1 MERKTAGISG
11 GGRIAYM
18 TENIIE
24 VRDLGFDYGEGWV
37 FHKLDLDI
45 PRGDFVAVIGANG
58 AGKSTL
64 MKMLAHAMPPTRGSI
79 AYYGQPI
86 EKFTQW
92 EKVGY
97 VPQNPAK
104 MQRGFPISVEEVV
117 ALGFLKPGSFTL
129 RFSSAQKKALEQTLA
144 DFRLTDL
151 RHRKIGELSGGQQQR
166 VFLARAMVKKPEILL
181 LDEPATGIDTGSKVA
196 LYEML
201 KEINAKQGVT
211 IIMISHD
218 LELAAEAAKSALC
231 INHGI
236 CFRGDVHEA
245 LQHHHKHGYFYR

>member
-1 MERKTAGISG
+1 MA
-11 GGRIAYM
+11 
-18 TENIIE
+18 ENIIE
-24 VRDLGFDYGEGWV
+24 ARDLGFDYGEGWV
-37 FHKLDLDI
+37 FHKLNLDI

-64 MKMLAHAMPPTRGSI
+64 MKMLAHAMPPTLGEI
-79 AYYGQPI
+79 FYYGQPI
-86 EKFTQW
+86 EKFTAW
-92 EKVGY
+92 HKVGY

-117 ALGFLKPGSFTL
+117 SLGLLEPGRFTL
-129 RFSSAQKKALEQTLA
+129 RFNRHQQEAVEKVLA
-144 DFRLTDL
+144 DFRLNDL

-166 VFLARAMVKKPEILL
+166 VFLARAMVKQPEILL

-196 LYEML
+196 LYAML
-201 KEINAKQGVT
+201 KEINQNQGVT
-211 IIMISHD
+211 IVMISHD

-231 INHGI
+231 INHGL
-236 CFRGDVHEA
+236 CFRGDVHAA